1 MKMCKVASRNLETHL
16 HSVFIFFNSRHS
28 MCVMRVERFDSI
40 IRAAAKDRAR
50 TTAWDI
56 MTMCENENE
65 NGLTLDL
72 TASFTF
78 YFSLLSVGGT
88 CMMMRS
94 AKIRNK
100 KDFSEK
106 MEKK

>member
-1 MKMCKVASRNLETHL
+1 
-16 HSVFIFFNSRHS
+16 
-28 MCVMRVERFDSI
+28 MCVMRVKRFDSI

-72 TASFTF
+72 TASF
-78 YFSLLSVGGT
+78 FSLLSVGGT

-100 KDFSEK
+100 INF
-106 MEKK
+106 